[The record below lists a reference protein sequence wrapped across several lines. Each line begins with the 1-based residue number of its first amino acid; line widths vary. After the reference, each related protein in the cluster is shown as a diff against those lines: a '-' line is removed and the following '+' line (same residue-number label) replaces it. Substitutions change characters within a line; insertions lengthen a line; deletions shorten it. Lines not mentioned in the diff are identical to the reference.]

1 VELIQQLASA
11 GACVD
16 SATNHVSQE
25 NENVFQREK
34 KKKKKINF

>member
-25 NENVFQREK
+25 TVFQREK
-34 KKKKKINF
+34 NK